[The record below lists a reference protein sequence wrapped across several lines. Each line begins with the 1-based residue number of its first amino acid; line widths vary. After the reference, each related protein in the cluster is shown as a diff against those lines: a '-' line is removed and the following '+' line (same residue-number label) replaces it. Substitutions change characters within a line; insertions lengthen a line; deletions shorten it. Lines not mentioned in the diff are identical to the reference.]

1 MGKFDYLCESKISH
15 GHKMTTIYR
24 LINRIPLF
32 LMSAT
37 GIVLLLLLTLLPSSD
52 LPEEP
57 AIPFA
62 DKVAH
67 FLAFGLVVSAMVYD
81 FGRYKGRVSIR
92 MWVISAFALTGLGV
106 GIEFMQEAM
115 GIGRSADVW
124 DAVADAAGSFLLPLA
139 LWPLIRRSVENH
151 SFHLYPSKLSGLTA
165 IKVKSLYFNSFPDA
179 ERREWND
186 LSIKINAPDQPL
198 NLFIV
203 NVKGRFAGFI
213 TWWRLDGGLRYVE
226 HFAIDPS
233 LRGAGTGAR
242 AIKEFVA
249 SEPSAVILEVEP
261 EDMDEMARRRIGFYR
276 RCGFT
281 DHPEFDYEQPP
292 YAPGLPTVKLTLMT
306 SGDITPD
313 LENAA
318 RQLHGKVYGVHV

>member
-1 MGKFDYLCESKISH
+1 MTKIF
-15 GHKMTTIYR
+15 R

-32 LMSAT
+32 FLSAT
-37 GIVLLLLLTLLPSSD
+37 GIILLLFLTLLPSSD
-52 LPEEP
+52 LPETP

-67 FLAFGLVVSAMVYD
+67 FLAFGLVVSAIVYD
-81 FGRYKGRVSIR
+81 SGRYKGRMSIGV
-92 MWVISAFALTGLGV
+92 WIISAFALTNLGI

-115 GIGRSADVW
+115 GKGRSADAW
-124 DAVADAAGSFLLPLA
+124 DVVADAAGSFLLPLA

-151 SFHLYPSKLSGLTA
+151 EFHLYPAKLSGRNSD
-165 IKVKSLYFNSFPDA
+165 KVKSLYFSSFPEE
-179 ERREWND
+179 ERRQWDD
-186 LSIKINAPDQPL
+186 LLKRVNAPDEPL

-249 SEPSAVILEVEP
+249 SESSAVILEVEP

-281 DHPEFDYEQPP
+281 DHPEFSYEQPP
-292 YAPGLPTVKLTLMT
+292 YSPGLPAVKLTLMT
-306 SGDITPD
+306 SGDVTPD

-318 RQLHGKVYGVHV
+318 RQLHGKVYGVDV